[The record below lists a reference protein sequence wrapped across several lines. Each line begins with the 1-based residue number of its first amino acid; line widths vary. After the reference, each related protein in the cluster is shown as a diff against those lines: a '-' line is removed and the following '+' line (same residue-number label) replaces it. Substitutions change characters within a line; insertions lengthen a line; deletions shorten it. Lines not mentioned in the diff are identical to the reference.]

1 MSIATLKR
9 KSNRFIQ
16 PISSSSSGFS
26 LQGGH
31 RNQGWVGQTTIS
43 RGSGSTARTI
53 FKGTEPVGHG
63 GTLGN
68 YSISIIQNTNEL
80 PSNDPSIIKSSTKTT
95 SGLISS
101 RITNPTNTLN
111 CEGNRCGPE
120 WNNYNRVHWVK
131 SFNPETR
138 SQGTYLTNKKV
149 KSYSCSTST
158 SASLTPSNTDGSPAT
173 AGTNENCGD
182 TYMIGSRRF
191 TRAKYHK
198 DTHTSILSSS
208 DYTNTRLLQKNCLPT
223 PDNKQHFPVSIQTSS
238 RCRQD
243 VSTPQEA
250 IQVGYLPTDWMGAT
264 QSPL

>member
-16 PISSSSSGFS
+16 PISSSSTSIGFS

-31 RNQGWVGQTTIS
+31 RNQGWVGQTSTS
-43 RGSGSTARTI
+43 RGSTARTI

-68 YSISIIQNTNEL
+68 YSVSIIQNTNAL
-80 PSNDPSIIKSSTKTT
+80 PTNDPSIIKSSTKTT

-101 RITNPTNTLN
+101 RITNPTTTTN
-111 CEGNRCGPE
+111 CDGNRCGPA

-131 SFNPETR
+131 SFQPDTR
-138 SQGTYLTNKKV
+138 SQGTYLNKKKV
-149 KSYSCSTST
+149 QSYSCSTST
-158 SASLTPSNTDGSPAT
+158 ATTNLTDGTPAN
-173 AGTNENCGD
+173 AGTTENCGD

-198 DTHTSILSSS
+198 DTHAQVLSSS
-208 DYTNTRLLQKNCLPT
+208 DYTNSRLLQKNCLPT
-223 PDNKQHFPVSIQTSS
+223 PDNKQHFPMSIQTAS

-243 VSTPQEA
+243 VTTPQQA
-250 IQVGYLPTDWMGAT
+250 IELGYLPQDWMT
-264 QSPL
+264 